1 MYSMIQKTDTLA
13 DAGLEQE
20 EVESMDLEAAQEMI
34 VQLQASLQAREMQ
47 LERKMEEV
55 ASVQDTMQQVMVSL
69 LSRKHPL
76 YSVFALQIR
85 CVRTSSGC
93 RSTYHELRHCTI
105 P

>member
-1 MYSMIQKTDTLA
+1 VYSMIQKTDTLA

-20 EVESMDLEAAQEMI
+20 EVESMDLEAAQMMI

-69 LSRKHPL
+69 PSRKHPL
-76 YSVFALQIR
+76 YSVFALQIM
-85 CVRTSSGC
+85 CARTSSQCG
-93 RSTYHELRHCTI
+93 STYHELRHCTV